1 MMKSTTP
8 SQNSLYDQLGG
19 KKLVEAAVEIFYM
32 KVLDDDRIS
41 HFFRWTNM
49 ESQIEKQ
56 KAFLTHVFGGPNPYT
71 GRALNLA
78 HAHLRAYGL
87 TDEHFDIVAQHLKS
101 SLEDLSIH
109 PELIEAVMSITEE
122 TREDVMGRR

>member
-1 MMKSTTP
+1 MKSK
-8 SQNSLYDQLGG
+8 SSSKNSLYDQIGG
-19 KKLVEAAVEIFYM
+19 KKLVEVAVEIFYM
-32 KVLDDDRIS
+32 KVLDDDRVS

-56 KAFLTHVFGGPNPYT
+56 KSFLTHVFGGPNPYS
-71 GRALNLA
+71 GRELNLA

-87 TDEHFDIVAQHLKS
+87 TDRHFDIVAEHLQDA
-101 SLEDLSIH
+101 LADLGVES
-109 PELIEAVMSITEE
+109 ELIEEVMAITED